1 MAEDRLGI
9 IENNRD
15 MLRPTGNDGEMIGND
30 WKLFGNLLFGNVEK
44 FCDFMVAK

>member
-1 MAEDRLGI
+1 MMGRY
-9 IENNRD
+9 
-15 MLRPTGNDGEMIGND
+15 IGND